1 LKRGMRRWLT
11 GTGKFVALAAFL
23 VFAIGPLLWII
34 LTSLKDLKEVYTFP
48 IQYFPK
54 KPSVASYV
62 KLFSFTEF
70 GVYFR
75 NSLGLTLFAS
85 IGALL
90 FAVLSGFGLSRLGR
104 RSLKKGLL
112 LLLYFTQMVPAFV
125 LMTPLYTTFS
135 ALGAGDNMIVVGIIY
150 ISTVLAF
157 SVIMAKSFFDR
168 IPVEIEEAAR
178 IDGCSVFQSLVRIVV
193 PVMRSGLAAI
203 FCFAFVNIW
212 NELFVA
218 VLFLSSSSHLTV
230 PVALNSFIS
239 KAGISWDVLS
249 AGIVVAL
256 LPTMIVFGFGQRY
269 IVAGLT
275 EGSVKG

>member
-1 LKRGMRRWLT
+1 MSFKGRWLRSA
-11 GTGKFVALAAFL
+11 GKFLALAAYL
-23 VFAIGPLLWII
+23 IFAIGPLLWII

-54 KPSVASYV
+54 KLSFASYTR
-62 KLFSFTEF
+62 LFGFAEF
-70 GVYFR
+70 GIYFR
-75 NSLGLTLFAS
+75 NSLALTLSAS
-85 IGALL
+85 TGALA
-90 FAVLSGFGLSRLGR
+90 FAVLGGFGLSRIGR
-104 RSLKKGLL
+104 KNLKKGLL
-112 LLLYFTQMVPAFV
+112 LLLYFTQMVPPFV
-125 LMTPLYTTFS
+125 IMTPLYTVFS
-135 ALGAGDNMIVVGIIY
+135 SLGASDNMIVVAVIY
-150 ISTVLAF
+150 ISIVLAF

-168 IPVEIEEAAR
+168 VPMEIDEAAR
-178 IDGCSVFQSLVRIVV
+178 VDGCNVLQSLVWVII

-218 VLFLSSSSHLTV
+218 VLFLSSSDHLTV

-239 KAGISWDVLS
+239 KAGISWDILS

-256 LPTMIVFGFGQRY
+256 LPTMLVFAFGQRY

>member
-1 LKRGMRRWLT
+1 M
-11 GTGKFVALAAFL
+11 
-23 VFAIGPLLWII
+23 
-34 LTSLKDLKEVYTFP
+34 KDLKEVYTFP

-54 KPSVASYV
+54 KPSFASYT
-62 KLFSFTEF
+62 KLFSFARF

-75 NSLGLTLFAS
+75 NSLILTLTAS
-85 IGALL
+85 FGALV
-90 FAVLSGFGLSRLGR
+90 FAVLSGFGLSRIGK
-104 RSLKKGLL
+104 RSLKQRLL
-112 LLLYFTQMVPAFV
+112 LLLYFTQMVPPFII
-125 LMTPLYTTFS
+125 MTPLYTTFS
-135 ALGAGDNMIVVGIIY
+135 SMGASDSMIIVAIIY
-150 ISTVLAF
+150 VSIVLAF

-168 IPVEIEEAAR
+168 IPIEIDEAAR
-178 IDGCSVFQSLVRIVV
+178 VDGCSVFQSLVWVII

-218 VLFLSSSSHLTV
+218 VLFLNSPNHLTI

-239 KAGISWDVLS
+239 KAGISWDILS

-256 LPTMIVFGFGQRY
+256 LPTMLVFAFGQRY

>member
-1 LKRGMRRWLT
+1 MRGRHRRLR
-11 GTGKFVALAAFL
+11 GAGRFLSLSVYL
-23 VFAIGPLLWII
+23 VFAIGPLIWII

-54 KPSVASYV
+54 KPSFASYV

-70 GVYFR
+70 GTYFR
-75 NSLGLTLFAS
+75 NSLLLTISSS
-85 IGALL
+85 IGALAL
-90 FAVLSGFGLSRLGR
+90 AVLCGFGLSRLGR
-104 RSLKKGLL
+104 RSLKKGFL

-135 ALGAGDNMIVVGIIY
+135 SLGVDDSLLVVAIIY
-150 ISTVLAF
+150 ISMVLAF

-178 IDGCSVFQSLVRIVV
+178 IDGCNAFQSLVRIVI
-193 PVMRSGLAAI
+193 PVMKSGLAAI
-203 FCFAFVNIW
+203 FCFTFVNIW

-256 LPTMIVFGFGQRY
+256 LPTMIVFAFGQRY